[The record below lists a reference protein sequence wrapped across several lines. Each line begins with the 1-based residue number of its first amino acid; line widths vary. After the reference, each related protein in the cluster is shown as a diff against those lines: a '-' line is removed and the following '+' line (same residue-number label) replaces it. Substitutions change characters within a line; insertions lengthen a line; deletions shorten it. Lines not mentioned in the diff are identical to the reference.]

1 MKSLQ
6 IKSSA
11 EVIESVQRIP
21 LPFKCKEQFTDK
33 EGHPG
38 YSILTY
44 DDDKDVAEEV
54 GGGGEYLMAV
64 LELMGH
70 CSNFKAVKSP
80 EKIQRVPTARGG
92 RAGRT
97 PPLHPRSS

>member
-38 YSILTY
+38 YSIL
-44 DDDKDVAEEV
+44 DDKDVPEEV
-54 GGGGEYLMAV
+54 RGGGEYLMAV
-64 LELMGH
+64 LEMMGH
-70 CSNFKAVKSP
+70 CSTS
-80 EKIQRVPTARGG
+80 R
-92 RAGRT
+92 
-97 PPLHPRSS
+97 L